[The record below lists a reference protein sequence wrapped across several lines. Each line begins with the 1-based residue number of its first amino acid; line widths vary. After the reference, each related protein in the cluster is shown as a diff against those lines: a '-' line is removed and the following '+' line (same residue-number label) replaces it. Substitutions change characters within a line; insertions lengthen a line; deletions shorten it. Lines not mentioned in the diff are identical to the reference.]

1 MLAFFMFVCSCI
13 FSVIRNWWPTI
24 CHFLVYLFVP
34 NQLSM
39 FRAMVSPIISRC
51 HGRDETP
58 FHLVHN
64 TGRQQHSWT
73 ISEAVNT
80 VKYSWWWAKP
90 SPETWRADWVQ
101 INKPKICIFVFISYE
116 LYDGFVLRIWATSFD
131 ISTWRLWIHLLPPCC
146 SFEVKLISTNM
157 LRPNPQ
163 NSI

>member
-1 MLAFFMFVCSCI
+1 MLF
-13 FSVIRNWWPTI
+13 I
-24 CHFLVYLFVP
+24 CTQSALH
-34 NQLSM
+34 
-39 FRAMVSPIISRC
+39 VSGEVFAHHQELLTVFTASDIVHLCCCRPVSRT
-51 HGRDETP
+51 RWKWSSTS
-58 FHLVHN
+58 